1 VTDPDRLCATTSGG
15 GTPEVLAAVGVVIAA
30 YQAERWLP
38 MTLRSLQQQTLTD
51 WVCIIVD
58 DGSTDTT
65 GDIADT
71 AARTD
76 PRITVIHQ
84 SNHGVTSSRN
94 AGIAALP
101 DVEHV
106 AFLDSDDLYLPT
118 TLHTL
123 VTALAARPDAVG
135 AYGLAEYIDATGA
148 RIDPGKHPAVQ
159 RTRRRYDGGRWRGHL
174 TDVAPTDDLT
184 LAELVVAN
192 PFWPPATGLVRHSA
206 LRATGPFDQT
216 YQVQEDWQLWLRL
229 ATHGPL
235 LALDTPTAEY
245 RRHDTNLTGAWLV
258 NYQQQ
263 DRVRH
268 ELGVAAGV
276 PAAHRAAVVGAW
288 RRILREGARSELGEL
303 ARCLSARD
311 LVGVRAA
318 AVRSGYAAVNA
329 VRPNGPAASVRG
341 ARWRPRAAPAPP
353 ARTDPA

>member
-1 VTDPDRLCATTSGG
+1 VNPT
-15 GTPEVLAAVGVVIAA
+15 VGVVIAA

-245 RRHDTNLTGAWLV
+245 RRHDTNLTGDDMTNVVTQA
-258 NYQQQ
+258 
-263 DRVRH
+263 RIRH
-268 ELGVAAGV
+268 EAGRGPGAAVAAG
-276 PAAHRAAVVGAW
+276 AW
-288 RRILREGARSELGEL
+288 RKLQHHRLLHHASLASRGLRGADPRQVTLAGSVLLLLLPDVLRRSAPRPGRRLAL
-303 ARCLSARD
+303 ARRLERRAD
-311 LVGVRAA
+311 L
-318 AVRSGYAAVNA
+318 RSTG
-329 VRPNGPAASVRG
+329 
-341 ARWRPRAAPAPP
+341 
-353 ARTDPA
+353 